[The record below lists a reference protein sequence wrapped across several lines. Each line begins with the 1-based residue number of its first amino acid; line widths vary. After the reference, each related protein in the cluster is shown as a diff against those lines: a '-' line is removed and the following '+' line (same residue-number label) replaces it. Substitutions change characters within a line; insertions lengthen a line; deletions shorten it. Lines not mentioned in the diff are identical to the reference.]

1 MPMLTDAHISSLGYL
16 WLFKSARKA
25 IWYSVNI
32 AWDVALC
39 DEPVA
44 LCDEHVTLCDER
56 ISLYVQF

>member
-1 MPMLTDAHISSLGYL
+1 MLADAHISSLGYL
-16 WLFKSARKA
+16 WLFKWARKA

-44 LCDEHVTLCDER
+44 LCDQHVTLCDER
-56 ISLYVQF
+56 ISL

>member
-1 MPMLTDAHISSLGYL
+1 MLTDAHISSLGYL

-44 LCDEHVTLCDER
+44 LCDEHVALCDER
-56 ISLYVQF
+56 ISL

>member
-1 MPMLTDAHISSLGYL
+1 MLADAHISSVGYL
-16 WLFKSARKA
+16 WLFKWARKA

-44 LCDEHVTLCDER
+44 LSDQHVALCDEW